1 MKKQLNS
8 NEKSRKR
15 TCSSDTYTFSNKANS
30 FDTAQ
35 VEALERHADTIN
47 GQAEV
52 PEKLHVEFEYGSAS
66 GRPVRA
72 KLLDDIQEG
81 DTVIVQRMSY
91 AADNS
96 IDFLS
101 FARTVQ
107 SKGAVLVVLEE
118 AIDTS
123 TPKGKFLLSVF
134 DHMAQLGQ
142 PKRRAMP
149 EQAEARSLP
158 DVPESDF
165 RGEAV

>member
-1 MKKQLNS
+1 MIIGYVYL
-8 NEKSRKR
+8 
-15 TCSSDTYTFSNKANS
+15 SNKANS

-35 VEALERHADTIN
+35 AKAIERHANTIN
-47 GQAEV
+47 GQAELA
-52 PEKLHVEFEYGSAS
+52 EKLHIEFEYGSAS

-72 KLLDDIQEG
+72 KLLNNIREG

-101 FARTVQ
+101 FARAVQ
-107 SKGAVLVVLEE
+107 AKGAGLVVLEE

-149 EQAEARSLP
+149 EQAVARSLP
-158 DVPESDF
+158 DSPANDF
-165 RGEAV
+165 RAEAV